1 MAFLA
6 MLFVGLAMLVLLPL
20 ILIKLVLGL
29 IFLPFK
35 ILGVV
40 FRVVFGLTFGLVGL
54 VFRILFSGVGL
65 LLALFVVVGVALM
78 VPLLPFLLVGVG
90 LWLLLRSSTPRS
102 PLRLSA

>member
-1 MAFLA
+1 MAFLV

-65 LLALFVVVGVALM
+65 LLALFVAVGVALM

>member
-1 MAFLA
+1 MAFLM
-6 MLFVGLAMLVLLPL
+6 MLFVGLVLLVLLPL

-35 ILGVV
+35 ILGAI

-65 LLALFVVVGVALM
+65 LMALFVAVGVALM

-90 LWLLLRSSTPRS
+90 LWLLMRSPTPRP

>member
-1 MAFLA
+1 MTFLV
-6 MLFVGLAMLVLLPL
+6 MLFVGLVFLVLLPL
-20 ILIKLVLGL
+20 ILLKLVLGL

-35 ILGVV
+35 LLGVI

-65 LLALFVVVGVALM
+65 LLGLLLAVGVALM

-90 LWLLLRSSTPRS
+90 LWLLLRSSAPRP